1 MTGFWFGG
9 GDQSVLLKVFIDSK
23 GKDTPVLAKIRS
35 NYLSKQSVIGG
46 TSAVIF
52 KLYFALEQA
61 T

>member
-46 TSAVIF
+46 TSAGCAI
-52 KLYFALEQA
+52 
-61 T
+61 